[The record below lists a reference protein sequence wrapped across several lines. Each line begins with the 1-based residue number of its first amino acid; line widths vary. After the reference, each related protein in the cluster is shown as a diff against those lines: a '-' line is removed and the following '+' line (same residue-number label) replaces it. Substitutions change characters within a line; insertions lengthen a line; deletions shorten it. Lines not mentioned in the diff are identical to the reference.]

1 MGHPDF
7 IWEPEEDPPPTEF
20 VSGVLTQGL
29 KPSLA
34 ATPCGTAE
42 AVPFVQI
49 RLSETWFG
57 QTCQSIAEA

>member
-7 IWEPEEDPPPTEF
+7 IWEPEEKTPRRLSFSKWSSLP
-20 VSGVLTQGL
+20 QGL

-34 ATPCGTAE
+34 APLCGTAE

-49 RLSETWFG
+49 RLSGTWFG
-57 QTCQSIAEA
+57 QISVSR